1 MFEWIIKKIIGTKN
15 QRTVKRLQPVVA
27 EINRLEAQLQNESDD
42 ALRERVAKWQAEF
55 RAFHTP
61 RFLGGVSLRI
71 ADEATVE
78 ACLGHVESYFVALKP
93 HFPSLDSSFLAES
106 AWKNSTLE
114 DKKARVDKAREA
126 WNEIQPKFAALT
138 AKRLDVILPEVYAV
152 IKSAA
157 RRLCGQ
163 EHIVCDTPLKWNM
176 VHFDVQLIGGIALH
190 RGMIAEMA
198 TGEGKTL
205 VGTLP
210 VALNALTG
218 RGVHVITVNDYLARR
233 DSEWMGYLYKFLGL
247 SVGCIQND
255 QPSHVRRQMYQAD
268 ITYGT
273 NSEFGFDYLR
283 DNGMASSKDQ
293 QVQRSHYFA
302 IVDEVDSV
310 LIDEARTP
318 LIISGPVAAAES
330 THQYER
336 YKPLVEQLVRRQ
348 STLCA
353 NLVNEAKEDAKNGNM
368 EEAGRKLFQVRLG
381 QPKNRAL
388 LRCMQEPELRRALE
402 KAELKTHED
411 TQKKDLFELKEGLY
425 FSIDE
430 KSHDADLSE
439 KGRNFLSPDEPDAF
453 VLPDL
458 ATIYSEIDGDA
469 TLSEPQKVQKK
480 NEMQDRLSHQGQRI
494 HQIGQLLRAYCLY
507 EKDVEYVVEENKVV
521 IVDEQTGRKMAGR
534 RWSDGLHQAV
544 EAKEGVQIDAETQ
557 TLATITIQNYFRLY
571 EKLGGMTGTAETD
584 AAEFHDIYGLDVL
597 TIPTN
602 RVVKRLDQNDSIF
615 KTRREKYSAVL
626 ELIRERHAKGQPML
640 VGTASVDA
648 SETVSRMLKL
658 QKIPH
663 AVLNAKYHRQ
673 EAEIVA
679 RAGQRGAV
687 TIATN
692 MAGRGTDIKL
702 GEGVGELGGLFV
714 IATDRHESRRV
725 DRQLRG
731 RCARQGDPGESKF
744 FLSFEDD
751 LMRNFGAADRMT
763 KIMERF
769 GMKEGEE
776 LQHPWLNRSVET
788 AQKRVEQRNYTW
800 RKRVLE
806 YDDVMNQ
813 QREVIYEW
821 RNDVLE
827 SNDPRLLINEAVA
840 KGLEEK
846 LTEFLPK
853 EKSADFEPDYENLLQ
868 WVNSTFPIGLH
879 EVSDE
884 FKNLD
889 YEAQTA
895 WLKEKILAAYDLKVG
910 NANPQ
915 ALQEIEKMI
924 LLNAI
929 DRLWQEHLYALD
941 ALKEGISLRSYGQK
955 DPLIEFKQEAFTI
968 FADLMRNIN
977 GEVLN
982 NLFRSTQQLAAFEQ
996 FLAQIA
1002 AMQQQGHGIHVQDGQ
1017 LFMNTEPSDQALEA
1031 EAEEVENEPEP
1042 EQPKPHNPSAD
1053 GPKLILPTMVPQKR
1067 GPANIGRNDPCPCG
1081 SGKKYKACCGRLA

>member
-1 MFEWIIKKIIGTKN
+1 MFNWIIKKIIGTKN

-27 EINRLEAQLQNESDD
+27 EINRLEAELQNLPDE
-42 ALRERVAKWQAEF
+42 ALREKCAAWKEQF

-71 ADEATVE
+71 ASEEEVD
-78 ACLGHVESYFVALKP
+78 ACLRHVAGYFAALQK
-93 HFPSLDSSFLAES
+93 HFPSLAGDYLAES
-106 AWKNSTLE
+106 SWSGADLD
-114 DKKARVDKAREA
+114 DKKARIDRAREA
-126 WNEIQPKFAALT
+126 WNEIQPRFGAIE
-138 AKRLDVILPEVYAV
+138 AKMLDDILPEVYAV
-152 IKSAA
+152 VKNAA

-163 EHIVCDTPLKWNM
+163 EHSVCDTPLKWNM
-176 VHFDVQLIGGIALH
+176 VHFDVQLIGGAALH

-210 VALNALTG
+210 VTLNALTG

-255 QPSHVRRQMYQAD
+255 QPSHVRREQYACD

-283 DNGMASSKDQ
+283 DNGMASSREQ
-293 QVQRSHYFA
+293 QVQRGHYFA

-318 LIISGPVAAAES
+318 LIISGPVAGADS

-348 STLCA
+348 QTLC
-353 NLVNEAKEDAKNGNM
+353 NSLVTEAKELAAAGNL
-368 EEAGRKLFQVRLG
+368 EEAGRKMYQVHVG

-388 LRCMQEPELRRALE
+388 MRCMEDPELRRAME
-402 KAELKTHED
+402 KAELKMYED
-411 TQKKDLFELKEGLY
+411 TQKKELFALKEDMF
-425 FSIDE
+425 FSMDP

-439 KGRNFLSPDEPDAF
+439 KGRNFLNPNEPDAF

-458 ATIYSEIDGDA
+458 ATLYSEIDGDTSLTDA
-469 TLSEPQKVQKK
+469 QKLAKK
-480 NEMQDRLSHQGQRI
+480 NELQDRLSHQGQRI
-494 HQIGQLLRAYCLY
+494 HQISQLLRAYCIY
-507 EKDVEYVVEENKVV
+507 EKDVEYVVEENKVI
-521 IVDEQTGRKMAGR
+521 IVDSQTGRKMPGR

-571 EKLGGMTGTAETD
+571 QKLGGMTGTAETD

-602 RVVKRLDQNDSIF
+602 RPVKRLDQNDSIY
-615 KTRREKYSAVL
+615 KTRREKYAAV
-626 ELIRERHAKGQPML
+626 IAMIHERHAKGQPML
-640 VGTASVDA
+640 VGTASVEA

-663 AVLNAKYHRQ
+663 SVLNAKYHRQ

-679 RAGQRGAV
+679 RAGQKGAV
-687 TIATN
+687 TISTN

-702 GEGVGELGGLFV
+702 GEGVADLGGLFV
-714 IATDRHESRRV
+714 LATERHESRRV

-813 QREVIYEW
+813 QREVIYER
-821 RNDVLE
+821 RNDVLN
-827 SNDPRLLINEAVA
+827 SNDPRLLINDAV
-840 KGLEEK
+840 KEGIEERLE
-846 LTEFLPK
+846 EFLPK
-853 EKSADFEPDYENLLQ
+853 DAGTDMEPDHAGLLH
-868 WVNSTFPIGLH
+868 WVNTTFPIGLR
-879 EVSDE
+879 EVDDA
-884 FKNLD
+884 FKALD
-889 YEAQTA
+889 YQAQCD
-895 WLKEKILAAYDLKVG
+895 WIREKVLHAYDAKVAG
-910 NANPQ
+910 ANPQ

-955 DPLIEFKQEAFTI
+955 DPLIEFKQEAFSI
-968 FADLMRNIN
+968 FSDLMRSIN
-977 GEVLN
+977 GEVLG
-982 NLFRSTQQLAAFEQ
+982 NLFKSTQQLAAFEQ
-996 FLAQIA
+996 FLAQL
-1002 AMQQQGHGIHVQDGQ
+1002 AMQQQQGGAAAGQ
-1017 LFMNTEPSDQALEA
+1017 PPQQRKPAGEPR
-1031 EAEEVENEPEP
+1031 
-1042 EQPKPHNPSAD
+1042 PHDPAKE
-1053 GPKLILPTMVPQKR
+1053 GPKLILPSAAPAPQK
-1067 GPANIGRNDPCPCG
+1067 PKYSAGRNDPCPCG
-1081 SGKKYKACCGRLA
+1081 SGKKFKQCCGRVA

>member
-1 MFEWIIKKIIGTKN
+1 MFEWIIRKIIGTKN

-42 ALRERVAKWQAEF
+42 ALRERCAKWKEQF

-61 RFLGGVSLRI
+61 EFLGGVSLRI
-71 ADEATVE
+71 ATEEQVD
-78 ACLGHVESYFVALKP
+78 ACLSSISGYFSALKT
-93 HFPSLDSSFLAES
+93 HFPSLDDSYLANN
-106 AWKNSTLE
+106 AWNGKSLD
-114 DKKARVDKAREA
+114 DKKAFIDQARDA
-126 WNEIQPKFAALT
+126 WNAIQPKFAAIESKMLN
-138 AKRLDVILPEVYAV
+138 DILPEVYAV
-152 IKSAA
+152 VKNTA

-163 EHIVCDTPLKWNM
+163 ELNVCDMPLKWNM

-210 VALNALTG
+210 VTLNALTG

-247 SVGCIQND
+247 TVGCIQND
-255 QPSHVRRQMYQAD
+255 QPSHYRREQYQCD
-268 ITYGT
+268 ITFGT

-283 DNGMASSKDQ
+283 DNGMASSREQ
-293 QVQRSHYFA
+293 QVQRGHYFA

-318 LIISGPVAAAES
+318 LIISGPVAGADS

-348 STLCA
+348 NTLC
-353 NLVNEAKEDAKNGNM
+353 NSLVTQAKEDATKGDF
-368 EEAGRKLFQVRLG
+368 EAAGRKLYQVKLG
-381 QPKNRAL
+381 QPKNRGL
-388 LRCMQEPELRRALE
+388 MRCMEDPDLRRALE
-402 KAELKTHED
+402 KGELKMYED
-411 TQKKDLFELKEGLY
+411 TQKKDLFALKEELY
-425 FSIDE
+425 YFIE
-430 KSHDADLSE
+430 ERSHDADLSE
-439 KGRNFLSPDEPDAF
+439 MGRNFLSPDEPDAF

-458 ATIYSEIDGDA
+458 ASLFSDIDGDKSTTEA
-469 TLSEPQKVQKK
+469 QKIAKK
-480 NEMQDRLSHQGQRI
+480 NELQDRLSHQGQRI
-494 HQIGQLLRAYCLY
+494 HQISQLLRAYCLY

-521 IVDEQTGRKMAGR
+521 IVDAQTGRKMSGR

-571 EKLGGMTGTAETD
+571 LKLGGMTGTAETD
-584 AAEFHDIYGLDVL
+584 ASEFHDIYGLDVL
-597 TIPTN
+597 SIPTN
-602 RVVKRLDQNDSIF
+602 QKVKRIDQNDSIY
-615 KTRREKYSAVL
+615 KTRREKYNAV
-626 ELIRERHAKGQPML
+626 IAMIHERHAKGQPLL

-673 EAEIVA
+673 EAEIIA
-679 RAGQRGAV
+679 RAGQRGSV

-702 GEGVGELGGLFV
+702 GEGVGELGGLMV
-714 IATDRHESRRV
+714 LATERHESRRV

-751 LMRNFGAADRMT
+751 LMRNFGAAERMT

-769 GMKEGEE
+769 GMAEGEE

-788 AQKRVEQRNYTW
+788 AQKRVEQRNYTG

-821 RNDVLE
+821 RNDVLQ
-827 SNDPRLLINEAVA
+827 SNDPRILINEAVE
-840 KGLEEK
+840 KGLKER
-846 LTEFLPK
+846 LGEFLPS
-853 EKSADFEPDYENLLQ
+853 EKGSDIDPDYDSLLQ
-868 WVNSTFPIGLH
+868 WANTTFPIGLKDFD
-879 EVSDE
+879 DE
-884 FKNLD
+884 FKALD
-889 YEAQTA
+889 FTAQSTFIQDKV
-895 WLKEKILAAYDLKVG
+895 LRAYDVKVG
-910 NANPQ
+910 GANPQ

-941 ALKEGISLRSYGQK
+941 ALKEGIGLRSYGQK
-955 DPLIEFKQEAFTI
+955 DPLIEFKQEAFSI

-977 GEVLN
+977 GEVLS
-982 NLFRSTQQLAAFEQ
+982 NLFKSTQQLAAFEQ
-996 FLAQIA
+996 FLAQLA
-1002 AMQQQGHGIHVQDGQ
+1002 MMQQAPANNVPP
-1017 LFMNTEPSDQALEA
+1017 LKSSD
-1031 EAEEVENEPEP
+1031 EPEK
-1042 EQPKPHNPSAD
+1042 PKPHNPGSD
-1053 GPKLILPTMVPQKR
+1053 GPKLILPSAMGQKK
-1067 GPANIGRNDPCPCG
+1067 PMANVGRNDPCPCG
-1081 SGKKYKACCGRLA
+1081 SGKKFKACCGRLA